1 MSESLFNKVT
11 VLVSNFIKKETLAQV
26 SSCESCKISKYD
38 FTYRT
43 PLVAASSL
51 VQPITKVF
59 SLSLGGVY
67 NWHSSK
73 VASTT
78 ENTASHQVI
87 WRLKTTCET

>member
-1 MSESLFNKVT
+1 MSESLFTKVT

-67 NWHSSK
+67 NWYHRPIGTLQK
-73 VASTT
+73 
-78 ENTASHQVI
+78 
-87 WRLKTTCET
+87 

>member
-43 PLVAASSL
+43 PLVAASGL
-51 VQPITKVF
+51 VHPITKVF

-67 NWHSSK
+67 NGYHRPIGTLQK
-73 VASTT
+73 
-78 ENTASHQVI
+78 
-87 WRLKTTCET
+87 